1 MKYSEFKAEVEKL
14 GLHLGVY
21 EFHIDVVDKNGD
33 TVSCIAKDV
42 EMNIDTD
49 YGDFQRLPKEQ
60 RVAVFESLYKL
71 AKTPLAEREEEKRY
85 YLRFIH
91 PNILGEREPFYL
103 HLHHSESAKDYYE
116 IGTVKAPFGN
126 KLQTIFTE
134 SEIAE
139 MDITGFEKEPVKLEF
154 LNN

>member
-1 MKYSEFKAEVEKL
+1 MKYSEFKTEVEKL

-49 YGDFQRLPKEQ
+49 YEDFERLPKEQ
-60 RVAVFESLYKL
+60 RVAVFEALYKL

-85 YLRFIH
+85 YLLNVSPLLRGSGRGYLAK
-91 PNILGEREPFYL
+91 NKDTLEYYALSLKCSEEFY
-103 HLHHSESAKDYYE
+103 
-116 IGTVKAPFGN
+116 
-126 KLQTIFTE
+126 QTIFTE

-139 MDITGFEKEPVKLEF
+139 MDITGFEKEPVE
-154 LNN
+154 

>member
-1 MKYSEFKAEVEKL
+1 MKYSEFKSEVEKL

-49 YGDFQRLPKEQ
+49 YEDFERLPKEQ
-60 RVAVFESLYKL
+60 RVAVFEALYKL

-85 YLRFIH
+85 RLRYVT
-91 PNILGEREPFYL
+91 PPLLNSEYAKPKYFYIRRIDGYADT
-103 HLHHSESAKDYYE
+103 SFSPADDSA
-116 IGTVKAPFGN
+116 F
-126 KLQTIFTE
+126 QTIFTE
-134 SEIAE
+134 SELAE
-139 MDITGFEKEPVKLEF
+139 MDITGFVKEDVEG
-154 LNN
+154 